1 MTSTTPHPP
10 PVMWAQRRAGVF
22 LTICLEDCKDP
33 VVELSPAKVHFKGT
47 GGTDNKEYEL
57 DLEFYED
64 IDPDKSTHKN
74 KGRVIEFEIKKSK
87 DSFWPRL
94 TKTSEK
100 KHWLKVDFSRWKDE
114 DDSEDEAAEGGP
126 PGGGGGATDFE
137 EMMRQMGG
145 LSGQGG
151 MGGMAGM
158 GGMGGMA
165 GMPGMPGMG
174 GLGGMNDRPNLDDLE
189 KETDS
194 DDEDDEL
201 PDLE

>member
-1 MTSTTPHPP
+1 MTASNPLPP
-10 PVMWAQRRAGVF
+10 PVMWAQRKAGVF
-22 LTICLEDCKDP
+22 LTVCLEDCKDP
-33 VVELSPAKVHFKGT
+33 KIELSPAKVHFKGT

-57 DLEFYED
+57 NLELFED
-64 IDPDKSTHKN
+64 IDPDKSTHVN
-74 KGRVIEFEIKKSK
+74 KGRVIEFELKKSK

-100 KHWLKVDFSRWKDE
+100 KHWLKVDFARWKDE
-114 DDSEDEAAEGGP
+114 DDSEDEASAEGGP
-126 PGGGGGATDFE
+126 PGGGGGTDFE

-145 LSGQGG
+145 LSGQGLG
-151 MGGMAGM
+151 GGM
-158 GGMGGMA
+158 
-165 GMPGMPGMG
+165 GMG
-174 GLGGMNDRPNLDDLE
+174 GLGGGLGGMGMGMDGKPNLDDLE